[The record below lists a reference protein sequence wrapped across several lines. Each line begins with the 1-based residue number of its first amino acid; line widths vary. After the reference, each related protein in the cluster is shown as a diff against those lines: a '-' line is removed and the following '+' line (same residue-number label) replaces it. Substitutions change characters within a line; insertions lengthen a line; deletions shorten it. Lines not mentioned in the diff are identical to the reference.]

1 MNQNEIKFFKR
12 NELLLPDATAF
23 PLGYLAKAII
33 IKIRRQLWGKWKDR
47 NARIV
52 WTAAGVSDVSGPA
65 DNVRNYLERKTIRS
79 IMHELASGARIQ
91 SACEV
96 GCGYGRLIMVLKEFA
111 DRVVG
116 FERES
121 HLVDIAKRLL
131 PDVEFCQCDSLDRI
145 SKMGKGVFDLALT
158 CTVLQHLPDEFC
170 RSVIEEIK
178 KVAPRG
184 YILLIEKT
192 ESIKVT
198 ENESDA
204 DKFISRARPVS
215 VYKEWMSPFTLVKT
229 KERVLENT
237 YENKSPGTCM
247 LFKAP
252 QLNK

>member
-1 MNQNEIKFFKR
+1 MNQNEIKFFKKK
-12 NELLLPDATAF
+12 ELLLPDATALPF
-23 PLGYLAKAII
+23 GYLTKAII
-33 IKIRRQLWGKWKDR
+33 IKIRRQLWGKWRDR

-52 WTAAGVSDVSGPA
+52 WTAAGVSDVSGPT

-79 IMHELASGARIQ
+79 IMREVLPEARIQ

-116 FERES
+116 FEREP
-121 HLVDIAKRLL
+121 HLVDMAKTLL
-131 PDVEFCQCDSLDRI
+131 PDVEFYQCDSLDRI
-145 SKMGKGVFDLALT
+145 SQMGKGIFDFVMT

-184 YILLIEKT
+184 HILLIEKT
-192 ESIKVT
+192 DSIKVT
-198 ENESDA
+198 ENASAA

-215 VYKEWMSPFTLVKT
+215 IYKDWMLPFTLVKT

-237 YENKSPGTCM
+237 YDNKSPGTCM

-252 QLNK
+252 N